1 MDYFEEQEQK
11 EKEALEEIKYQEM
24 YQKQTKIAKLVLFIT
39 LGSTGFLFMILG
51 VIFCFMEETKEVYL
65 NYVFIGLGVFFILL
79 SILLIL
85 VIPKKGNYARYK
97 KSVERF
103 GGFNTYNM
111 HFRIGL
117 LEDRVKRLEEENAE
131 LKRKINS
138 K

>member
-11 EKEALEEIKYQEM
+11 EKEAIEEKKYQEL
-24 YQKQTKIAKLVLFIT
+24 YQKQVKIAKLVLFIA
-39 LGSTGFLFMILG
+39 LGSTGFIFLILG
-51 VIFCFMEETKEVYL
+51 IIFSFMDEAKEVYL
-65 NYVFIGLGVFFILL
+65 NFVFIGLGAFFILL
-79 SILLIL
+79 SVLLVM

-97 KSVERF
+97 RSVERF
-103 GGFNTYNM
+103 GGLNTYNM

-117 LEDRVKRLEEENAE
+117 LEERVKRLEEENAE

>member
-11 EKEALEEIKYQEM
+11 EKETLEEKKYQEM
-24 YQKQTKIAKLVLFIT
+24 YQKQAKIAKLVLLIT
-39 LGSTGFLFMILG
+39 LGGTGFLFMILG
-51 VIFCFMEETKEVYL
+51 IVFCFMEEAKEKYL
-65 NYVFIGLGVFFILL
+65 HFVFIGLGDFFILL
-79 SILLIL
+79 SIVLFLLI
-85 VIPKKGNYARYK
+85 PQKGNYARYK
-97 KSVERF
+97 RSVERF